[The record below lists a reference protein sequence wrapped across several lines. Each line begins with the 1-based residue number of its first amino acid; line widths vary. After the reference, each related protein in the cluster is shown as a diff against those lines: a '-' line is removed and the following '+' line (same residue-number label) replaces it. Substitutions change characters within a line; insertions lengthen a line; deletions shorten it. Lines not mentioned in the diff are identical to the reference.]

1 MSMVGSGFWRDFW
14 ALFKPYWFSEEKVIA
29 RLLLFS
35 IIALTLASVY
45 MDVQFNA
52 WYNLFYNTLQDKNKS
67 EFFHQIGRFCIL
79 AAIYIVIYVYATY
92 LNQMLQIRWRRWLTR
107 RYLTEWMS
115 DRTYYRMQLGAS
127 QTDNPDQR
135 IAEDLKLFVDSTLS
149 LSLGLLNAVVTLVA
163 FVGILWT
170 LSGTLEFPV
179 GGNTYVLYGYMV
191 WVALGYAV
199 VGTWLAHKIGK
210 PLIALNFNQQR
221 YEADFRFNLVRFR
234 ENMEGVALYHGEEDE
249 MRGFRN
255 RFTQVFTNWW
265 SIMRRQKNLNFFT
278 IGYNQAAVVFPFL
291 VGAPRF
297 FSGAIPMGGL
307 IQISHAFGKVQD
319 ALSWFINLYSS
330 VAAWRATV
338 DRLTGFHKA
347 IAQCQE
353 QTRNNPGIATSER
366 RRSDSRARSR
376 RAGSTQRAAAAI
388 ERESNHCP
396 RFPGAGPR
404 SVRFG
409 QEHTV
414 PRHRRHLAL
423 RARPHLSAARLQC
436 TIPPAAPL
444 FSAGHAARGR
454 AVSEEFPILQRGRGG
469 RYATAVGLAH
479 LIARLDESAN
489 WAMQLSGGEQ
499 QRVAFAR
506 ALLQKPAWLFLDEA
520 SSNLDDASQARLYDL
535 LTQRLKDCTIVSI
548 AHREELASLPP
559 AAGDNA
565 TRTRRYA
572 STEQTRSLSRLDGCP
587 QRGRRCSATNT
598 HQSRRRRW
606 SHPSGRSLS
615 GVLHV
620 ASCFRTH
627 SSRAIHRSH
636 LAARKLQT

>member
-1 MSMVGSGFWRDFW
+1 MSMVRSGFWRDFW

-107 RYLTEWMS
+107 TYLTEWMS

-135 IAEDLKLFVDSTLS
+135 IAEDLRLFVDSTLS

-170 LSGTLEFPV
+170 LSGTLEFPL

-249 MRGFRN
+249 MRGLRN

-338 DRLTGFHKA
+338 ERLTGFHNA
-347 IAQCQE
+347 VALCQE
-353 QTRNNPGIATSER
+353 QTRNNPGIATM
-366 RRSDSRARSR
+366 SD
-376 RAGSTQRAAAAI
+376 GAAA
-388 ERESNHCP
+388 
-396 RFPGAGPR
+396 
-404 SVRFG
+404 
-409 QEHTV
+409 
-414 PRHRRHLAL
+414 LAL
-423 RARPHLSAARLQC
+423 DHVELDLPNGQPLLSNGSLTIAQGSRVLLQGPSGSGKSTLFRA
-436 TIPPAAPL
+436 I
-444 FSAGHAARGR
+444 AGIWPFGRGR
-454 AVSEEFPILQRGRGG
+454 IHQPRDFNALFLPQRPYFPLGTLREVVLYPKSSRSCSEEEVLDTL
-469 RYATAVGLAH
+469 AAVGLAH
-479 LIARLDESAN
+479 LIPRLDESAN

-506 ALLQKPAWLFLDEA
+506 ALLQKPTWLFLDEA
-520 SSNLDDASQARLYDL
+520 SSNLDDTSQTRLYDL
-535 LTQRLKDCTIVSI
+535 LTHRLKDCTIVSI
-548 AHREELASLPP
+548 AHREELAC
-559 AAGDNA
+559 
-565 TRTRRYA
+565 YH
-572 STEQTRSLSRLDGCP
+572 Q
-587 QRGRRCSATNT
+587 QRVTMQPG
-598 HQSRRRRW
+598 
-606 SHPSGRSLS
+606 PG
-615 GVLHV
+615 G
-620 ASCFRTH
+620 
-627 SSRAIHRSH
+627 IHRLSQ
-636 LAARKLQT
+636 LEAQPA

>member
-29 RLLLFS
+29 WLLLFS

-45 MDVQFNA
+45 MDKQFND

-79 AAIYIVIYVYATY
+79 AAIYIVIYVYSTY

-107 RYLTEWMS
+107 RYLSEWMS
-115 DRTYYRMQLGAS
+115 DRTYYRMQVSGS

-135 IAEDLKLFVDSTLS
+135 ISEDLKLFVDSTLS
-149 LSLGLLNAVVTLVA
+149 LSLGLLNAVVTLVV
-163 FVGILWT
+163 FVAILWP
-170 LSGTLEFPV
+170 LSGALEFPI

-210 PLIALNFNQQR
+210 PLVGLNFNQQR
-221 YEADFRFNLVRFR
+221 FEADFRFNLVRFR
-234 ENMEGVALYHGEEDE
+234 ENMEGVALYRGEEDE
-249 MRGFRN
+249 MQGLRN

-319 ALSWFINLYSS
+319 ALSWFINLYST

-347 IAQCQE
+347 IVLCQE
-353 QTRNNPGIATSER
+353 QTRNNPGIVSVSDGAAT
-366 RRSDSRARSR
+366 
-376 RAGSTQRAAAAI
+376 
-388 ERESNHCP
+388 
-396 RFPGAGPR
+396 
-404 SVRFG
+404 
-409 QEHTV
+409 
-414 PRHRRHLAL
+414 LAL
-423 RARPHLSAARLQC
+423 DHVELDLPNGQPLVANGNLSIAQGSRVLVQGPSGSGKSTLFRA
-436 TIPPAAPL
+436 I
-444 FSAGHAARGR
+444 AGIWPFGRGR
-454 AVSEEFPILQRGRGG
+454 IYQPRDFNALFLPQRPYFPLGTLREVVLYPKSSRSCSEEEVGDTL
-469 RYATAVGLAH
+469 TAVGLGH

-506 ALLQKPAWLFLDEA
+506 ALLQKPSWLFLDEA
-520 SSNLDDASQARLYDL
+520 SSNLDDTSQARLYDL
-535 LTQRLKDCTIVSI
+535 LTHQLKDSTIVSI
-548 AHREELASLPP
+548 AHREDLACYHQRRVTMQPGPGGVHRLSEPEAQP
-559 AAGDNA
+559 A
-565 TRTRRYA
+565 
-572 STEQTRSLSRLDGCP
+572 
-587 QRGRRCSATNT
+587 
-598 HQSRRRRW
+598 
-606 SHPSGRSLS
+606 
-615 GVLHV
+615 
-620 ASCFRTH
+620 
-627 SSRAIHRSH
+627 
-636 LAARKLQT
+636 

>member
-107 RYLTEWMS
+107 TYLTEWMS

-135 IAEDLKLFVDSTLS
+135 IAEDLRLFVDSTLS

-170 LSGTLEFPV
+170 LSGTLEFPL

-191 WVALGYAV
+191 WVALGYAI

-249 MRGFRN
+249 MRGLRN

-278 IGYNQAAVVFPFL
+278 IGYNQAAVVFPFI

-338 DRLTGFHKA
+338 ERLTGFHNA
-347 IAQCQE
+347 VAVCQE
-353 QTRNNPGIATSER
+353 QTRNNPGIATV
-366 RRSDSRARSR
+366 SD
-376 RAGSTQRAAAAI
+376 
-388 ERESNHCP
+388 
-396 RFPGAGPR
+396 GAG
-404 SVRFG
+404 
-409 QEHTV
+409 T
-414 PRHRRHLAL
+414 LAL
-423 RARPHLSAARLQC
+423 DHVELDLPNGQPLLTNGSLTIAQGSRVLLQGPSGSGKSTLFRAL
-436 TIPPAAPL
+436 
-444 FSAGHAARGR
+444 AGIWPFGRGR
-454 AVSEEFPILQRGRGG
+454 IYQPRDFNALFLPQRPYFPLGTLREVVLYPKNSRSCGEEEVLDTL
-469 RYATAVGLAH
+469 TAVGLAH
-479 LIARLDESAN
+479 LIPRLDESAN

-506 ALLQKPAWLFLDEA
+506 ALLQKPTWLFLDEA

-535 LTQRLKDCTIVSI
+535 LTHRLKDCTIVSI
-548 AHREELASLPP
+548 AHREELASYHQQRVTMQPGPGGVHRLSKLEAQP
-559 AAGDNA
+559 A
-565 TRTRRYA
+565 
-572 STEQTRSLSRLDGCP
+572 
-587 QRGRRCSATNT
+587 
-598 HQSRRRRW
+598 
-606 SHPSGRSLS
+606 
-615 GVLHV
+615 
-620 ASCFRTH
+620 
-627 SSRAIHRSH
+627 
-636 LAARKLQT
+636 